1 MWSKTFV
8 LFFKHFGFR
17 VAPESWGPVP
27 PVFPEDFKTARK
39 KKKQKFVNFWDF
51 LEILESWKTWKKGVF
66 DHHNSTPIKID
77 ENSQSQEPK
86 IDVYQI
92 PHPKYVQ
99 KLPYIRKIFNEIA
112 IPLHNFWVNFT
123 TILWKLPYIRKF
135 FNEIAIPLHNI
146 WGNFTTI
153 FKKTSVH
160 TVNFQR
166 TKKTWEISMHTVR
179 FQLGLISYISE
190 KQWQNFAPY
199 M

>member
-1 MWSKTFV
+1 MVKYCGYIW
-8 LFFKHFGFR
+8 

-27 PVFPEDFKTARK
+27 PVFPEDFKTAR

-66 DHHNSTPIKID
+66 LTTIIQHPSKLMKTVRVKGQNWF
-77 ENSQSQEPK
+77 
-86 IDVYQI
+86 YQI

-123 TILWKLPYIRKF
+123 TIFWKLPYIRKF